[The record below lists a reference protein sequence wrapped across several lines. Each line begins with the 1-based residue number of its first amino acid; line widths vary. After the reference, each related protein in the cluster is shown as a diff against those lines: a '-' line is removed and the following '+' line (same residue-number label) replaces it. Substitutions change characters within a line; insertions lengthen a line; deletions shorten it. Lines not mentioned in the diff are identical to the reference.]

1 MVFLVDLHQQ
11 FLRFVQLEKRYS
23 YNTVESYRNDLDQ
36 WESYLKTTY
45 QVDSIRDVQG
55 FMVRSWF
62 AAMRGE
68 GVSARSIHR
77 KRSALQSF
85 VKYAMQQQWLKKS
98 YLEGIVLPKVE
109 KRLPSYVEKEPLDF
123 LIKKLEFE
131 DGWNGSSKRLFIF
144 MLYATGMRV
153 SELVLLKEQNID
165 LQYCIIRVLGKGNKE
180 RMIPIATELVHEI
193 KSFLEKKQQLNLTS
207 EFVFTKENAEPFTRQ
222 YAYSFV
228 KHYLTFITT
237 AKKKSPHVLRHSFA
251 THLLNNGAELN
262 AVKELLGHSSLAA
275 TQVYT
280 HNSIEQLKKVFQQA
294 HPKA

>member
-1 MVFLVDLHQQ
+1 MVFLTDLHQQ

-23 YNTVESYRNDLDQ
+23 HNTVESYRNDLDQ
-36 WESYLKTTY
+36 WESYLQTTY
-45 QVDSIRDVQG
+45 QINQIGGIQS

-77 KRSALQSF
+77 KRSALQGS
-85 VKYAMQQQWLKKS
+85 VKFAMQQGWLKKS
-98 YLEGIVLPKVE
+98 YLEGVVLPKVE
-109 KRLPSYVEKEPLDF
+109 KRLPSYVEKEPLEF
-123 LIKKLEFE
+123 LIKKAEFE
-131 DGWNGSSKRLFIF
+131 EGWNGISKRLFIY

-153 SELVLLKEQNID
+153 SELVLLKLENVD
-165 LQYCIIRVLGKGNKE
+165 LHYSLIRVLGKGNKE
-180 RMIPIATELVHEI
+180 RMIPLASELMKEV
-193 KSFLEKKQQLNLTS
+193 KDFLESREQINS
-207 EFVFTKENAEPFTRQ
+207 SNEFFFVKESGVPFTRQ

-228 KHYLTFITT
+228 KHYLTFVTT
-237 AKKKSPHVLRHSFA
+237 VKKKSPHVLRHSFA
-251 THLLNNGAELN
+251 THMLNNGAELN

>member
-1 MVFLVDLHQQ
+1 MVFLSDLHQQ

-23 YNTVESYRNDLDQ
+23 YNTVESYRSDLDQ
-36 WESYLKTTY
+36 WGTYLQTTY
-45 QVDSIRDVQG
+45 QVDQIEGIQS

-62 AAMRGE
+62 ASMRGE

-77 KRSALQSF
+77 KRSALQSS
-85 VKYAMQQQWLKKS
+85 VKFAMQQGWLKKS
-98 YLEGIVLPKVE
+98 YLEGVVLPKVE
-109 KRLPSYVEKEPLDF
+109 KRLPNYVEKEPLDF

-131 DGWNGSSKRLFIF
+131 DGWNGIGKRLFIF

-153 SELVLLKEQNID
+153 SELVLLKVQNLD
-165 LQYCIIRVLGKGNKE
+165 LHYSLIRVLGKGNKE
-180 RMIPIATELVHEI
+180 RMIPIASELVQEI
-193 KSFLEKKQQLNLTS
+193 QSFLEKKQQFNLTS
-207 EFVFTKENAEPFTRQ
+207 EYVFIRENGEPFTRQ

-228 KHYLTFITT
+228 KHYLAFITT